1 MNRAWLCLLSLALSG
16 CIELRIEFQT
26 LPAAADFARIEPG
39 ATTRAQVLRA
49 LGPPEEVRGPGLG
62 EGLRRL
68 DVRTARVLEAREVF
82 GSQRWTWARELRS
95 DRIVGLLPAGPG
107 PYLWRLHTSRS
118 LEERWHIEFDERGV
132 VRSITHLDEVT
143 EP

>member
-1 MNRAWLCLLSLALSG
+1 M
-16 CIELRIEFQT
+16 
-26 LPAAADFARIEPG
+26 
-39 ATTRAQVLRA
+39 
-49 LGPPEEVRGPGLG
+49 PPEEVRGPGLG

-82 GSQRWTWARELRS
+82 GSERWTWARELRS
-95 DRIVGLLPAGPG
+95 DRIVGLLPAGP
-107 PYLWRLHTSRS
+107 YLWRMRTSRS